1 MSDALDIAITVIDE
15 PTPEL
20 LRVASDLRD
29 AGWRT
34 GTYLGASRKLSKQL
48 KWASDQ
54 GVSYSV
60 IYGADERAAGEVTVR
75 DMVTGEQARV
85 PVSGVA
91 EHVGHASAGR
101 GAQGAIRP

>member
-1 MSDALDIAITVIDE
+1 
-15 PTPEL
+15 
-20 LRVASDLRD
+20 
-29 AGWRT
+29 
-34 GTYLGASRKLSKQL
+34 
-48 KWASDQ
+48 
-54 GVSYSV
+54 V

>member
-1 MSDALDIAITVIDE
+1 M
-15 PTPEL
+15 

-48 KWASDQ
+48 RWASDQ
-54 GVSYSV
+54 GARYSV

-91 EHVGHASAGR
+91 EHVDHASAGR
-101 GAQGAIRP
+101 GMGAQGDIRP